1 MFANWKRY
9 RRILVFFLGGVC
21 LLAVVLYRPL
31 LRALGQ
37 FLVVSDSLEKADA
50 IILLGEEVPNS
61 PRLRKAVELYRAGWA
76 PRIVASGRYLRPYLS
91 EAELLHR
98 DLVEAGVPEARI
110 LTLAHSPHD
119 RFEESAA
126 LRRLIQAQH
135 WKRVLFV
142 SALQHSRRIHSIF
155 QRDLGDL
162 VDLRVVAAPDNVFRP
177 DSWWHSR
184 RSARMVVQ
192 EYLHL
197 MQFWISRP
205 RLEPENTTG
214 RWFPSRVF
222 FDSRRTPLSVFE
234 SAQNCGKQRSCTSEQ
249 PANRARLTLWQG
261 KRKREVRIHV
271 PELSRW
277 VSSGHPKGERK
288 GVSA

>member
-1 MFANWKRY
+1 MFANAKRY

-31 LRALGQ
+31 LRGVGS

-50 IILLGEEVPNS
+50 IILLGEEIPNS
-61 PRLRKAVELYRAGWA
+61 ARFRKAVELYREGWA

-98 DLVEAGVPEARI
+98 DLVEAGVPEASI
-110 LTLAHSPHD
+110 LTLAHSPYD

-126 LRRLIQAQH
+126 LRRLIQTQH

-142 SALQHSRRIHSIF
+142 SALQHSRRFHSIF
-155 QRDLGDL
+155 KRDLGDL
-162 VDLRVVAAPDNVFRP
+162 VDVRVVAAPDNVFTP
-177 DSWWHSR
+177 DSWWRSR
-184 RSARMVVQ
+184 RSARLLVQ

-197 MQFWISRP
+197 MQLWISGS
-205 RLEPENTTG
+205 RLEPKNTTG
-214 RWFPSRVF
+214 QWSSSRVF
-222 FDSRRTPLSVFE
+222 SESRRASVSVFE
-234 SAQNCGKQRSCTSEQ
+234 PAQNCGKQRSCTSEQ
-249 PANRARLTLWQG
+249 PAKRARLTLWQG
-261 KRKREVRIHV
+261 KRKREERIHA

-277 VSSGHPKGERK
+277 VSTGHPKGESK

>member
-1 MFANWKRY
+1 
-9 RRILVFFLGGVC
+9 
-21 LLAVVLYRPL
+21 
-31 LRALGQ
+31 
-37 FLVVSDSLEKADA
+37 
-50 IILLGEEVPNS
+50 
-61 PRLRKAVELYRAGWA
+61 
-76 PRIVASGRYLRPYLS
+76 LRPYLS

-98 DLVEAGVPEARI
+98 DLVEAGVPEASI

-142 SALQHSRRIHSIF
+142 SAWQHSRRIHAIF
-155 QRDLGDL
+155 ERDLGDL
-162 VDLRVVAAPDNVFRP
+162 VEVRVVAAPDNVFTP

-184 RSARMVVQ
+184 RSARLVVL

-197 MQFWISRP
+197 MQLWISGT

-214 RWFPSRVF
+214 RWSPSRVF
-222 FDSRRTPLSVFE
+222 FDFRRVPFSVFE
-234 SAQNCGKQRSCTSEQ
+234 SAQSCGKQRSCTSEQ
-249 PANRARLTLWQG
+249 PGNGARLTLWQG
-261 KRKREVRIHV
+261 KRKREERIHA

-277 VSSGHPKGERK
+277 VSTGHQKGESK